1 MRVSRQARN
10 AAKDLFRSC
19 FVGGRLDENR
29 VRTVVSELAE
39 RKPRGYYEILVH
51 LRRLV
56 RLEIERRTAVVQSAC
71 PLSESQRN
79 KVVTRLETIYGSGL
93 EHRFAEDPALIGG
106 LRIKVGSDV
115 YDGSIAGALERL
127 AASF

>member
-19 FVGGRLDENR
+19 LVNGRLDENR
-29 VRTVVSELAE
+29 VRTVVTELVQY
-39 RKPRGYYEILVH
+39 RPRGYYEILLH
-51 LRRLV
+51 FGRLV
-56 RLEIERRTAVVQSAC
+56 RLEVERRTATIESAM
-71 PLSESQRN
+71 PLSDAQKTNVMN
-79 KVVTRLETIYGSGL
+79 KLEAMYGAGL
-93 EHRFAEDPALIGG
+93 EYTFTQNTALIGG
-106 LRIKVGSDV
+106 LRVRVGSDV